1 MKVRAIQTAF
11 HDGRRVRPGEL
22 LDVPDTLKAA
32 WFVSADTVAP
42 APPVRSARKR
52 EAPVALSQLAKEV
65 PTGPVENL
73 V

>member
-1 MKVRAIQTAF
+1 MKVRATQTAF
-11 HDGRRVRPGEL
+11 HDGRRVRPGDL

-32 WFVSADTVAP
+32 WFVPADAVTP

-52 EAPVALSQLAKEV
+52 ETPVAFSQLAKEV